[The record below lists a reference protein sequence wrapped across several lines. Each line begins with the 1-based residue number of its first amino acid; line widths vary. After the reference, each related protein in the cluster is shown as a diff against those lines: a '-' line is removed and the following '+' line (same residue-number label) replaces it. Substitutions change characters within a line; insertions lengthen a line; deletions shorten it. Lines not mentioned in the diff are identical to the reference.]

1 MEQAELIALLE
12 RCKAGDQTAQE
23 KLVVETQNKVYYH
36 CKKFLKNEED
46 AQDAAQ
52 DVLITMLTS
61 LEKLREPA
69 AFWGW
74 LNGITANRCKHLLTR
89 GTREWQIPEDE
100 EGNSMLDS
108 IETLDDQAIPDR
120 VMDTAET
127 QRLILEII
135 DALPAEQRMTVVFF
149 YYDEMSV
156 KDIAAAMEV
165 SEGTVKSRLN
175 YARKAIKA
183 EVEKL
188 EKKDGTKLYSISI
201 LPFLAFFLRRGAEAQ
216 TLSPAA
222 AVAITEG
229 TMAAAAGSGTAAGSA
244 AAGATAAG
252 TTTTGSATA
261 GAAAASAGAKAA
273 GAASTKL
280 IAAVLAGTLAVGGIS
295 GGVYVATHREPAPE
309 PAVSTVS
316 PMSGSETDTE
326 EPTPPEE
333 PSELPA
339 VCARVYGPL
348 VAGRIG
354 EDTTRYQLAY
364 IDGDDIPELLV
375 SSWFDSFGDEKDIS
389 IYSVTPEETLWEVA
403 VGGQTLRQGL
413 RNTIVYYPETGI
425 VADDGVYGDSSY
437 AVYYRMGSLGLEQ
450 FYESQSAAYTVGDAS
465 LGQTTIFDEADA
477 PVEVEGAEKTTPD
490 ISLTAQEMLELLGYQ
505 PGEPGPTSAVD
516 FDFSPYVGIY
526 TADPRW
532 EEKNDCDALD
542 LTLNSD
548 GSLSGGGATYSWSN
562 GAVSGVPTG
571 TAPIELRIDKEGYGP
586 EGSYTF
592 ILRQVPIEMEGQSGF
607 AEEYYV
613 FFPRLGD
620 FPGPC
625 IYYVDATGGAWD
637 ILYIK
642 SD

>member
-1 MEQAELIALLE
+1 MEQSELIALLE

-23 KLVVETQNKVYYH
+23 KLVMETQNKVYYH

-74 LNGITANRCKHLLTR
+74 LNGITANRCKHILTR

-108 IETLDDQAIPDR
+108 IETLDDQVIPDK
-120 VMDTAET
+120 VLDNAET
-127 QRLILEII
+127 QRLVLEII
-135 DALPAEQRMTVVFF
+135 DGLPAEQRMTVIFF

-201 LPFLAFFLRRGAEAQ
+201 LSFLAYFLRIGAEAQ

-222 AVAITEG
+222 AAAITEG
-229 TMAAAAGSGTAAGSA
+229 TMVAVAGSGTAAGSA
-244 AAGATAAG
+244 AAGTTVAG

-261 GAAAASAGAKAA
+261 GTAAASVGAKAA
-273 GAASTKL
+273 GSVFTKI
-280 IAAVLAGTLAVGGIS
+280 IAAVLAGILAVGGIA

-309 PAVSTVS
+309 PGVSTVS
-316 PMSGSETDTE
+316 PGSGSETDTE
-326 EPTPPEE
+326 EPTAPEE

-389 IYSVTPEETLWEVA
+389 IYSITPEETLWEVA
-403 VGGQTLRQGL
+403 AGEQTLRQGV
-413 RNTIVYYPETGI
+413 RNYIVYYPKTGI
-425 VADDGVYGDSSY
+425 VADNGVYGDNSY
-437 AVYYRMGSLGLEQ
+437 AVYYRMGPGGMEELDSSQVKAETHGNITVYGTPDAPEGLE
-450 FYESQSAAYTVGDAS
+450 G
-465 LGQTTIFDEADA
+465 
-477 PVEVEGAEKTTPD
+477 EKTTPD

-505 PGEPGPTSAVD
+505 PGEPGQTSAVD
-516 FDFSPYVGIY
+516 FDFSPYVGTY
-526 TADPRW
+526 TADSRW
-532 EEKNDCDALD
+532 EEKYDCNALD

-571 TAPIELRIDKEGYGP
+571 TAPIELRIGKEGYSV

-592 ILRQVPIEMEGQSGF
+592 ILRQVPIEMEGQSGG

-613 FFPRLGD
+613 FFPRLSD

-625 IYYVDATGGAWD
+625 IYYVNATGGVWD
-637 ILYIK
+637 MLYIK

>member
-1 MEQAELIALLE
+1 MEQAQLLTLIE
-12 RCKAGDQTAQE
+12 KCRQGDQAAQE

-46 AQDAAQ
+46 AQDATQ

-61 LEKLREPA
+61 LDNLRQPA

-74 LNGITANRCKHLLTR
+74 LNGITANRCKHLLTQ

-108 IETLDDQAIPDR
+108 IETLDDQTIPDQAL
-120 VMDTAET
+120 DTAET
-127 QRLILEII
+127 QRLVLEII
-135 DALPAEQRMTVVFF
+135 DGLPAEQRMTVVFF

-175 YARKAIKA
+175 YARKTIKA

-201 LPFLAFFLRRGAEAQ
+201 LPFLAFFLRRGAQAQ
-216 TLSPAA
+216 ALSPATA
-222 AVAITEG
+222 MAITQG
-229 TMAAAAGSGTAAGSA
+229 TLAASGGTAA
-244 AAGATAAG
+244 AAGAT
-252 TTTTGSATA
+252 SA
-261 GAAAASAGAKAA
+261 GAASSMTVPGSAAAAAEAKAT
-273 GAASTKL
+273 GAASTKI
-280 IAAVLAGTLAVGGIS
+280 IAAVLAGTLAVGGIA
-295 GGVYVATHREPAPE
+295 GGVYVATHREPDPE

-316 PMSGSETDTE
+316 PGSASEPGSE
-326 EPTPPEE
+326 EPAPAPEE
-333 PSELPA
+333 PAFQEIPE

-348 VAGRIG
+348 VAGRTG

-389 IYSVTPEETLWEVA
+389 IYSITPEETLWDVA
-403 VGGQTLRQGL
+403 GGEQTLRQGV
-413 RNTIVYYPETGI
+413 RNYIVYYPKTGV
-425 VADDGVYGDSSY
+425 VADEGVSFATSY
-437 AVYYRMGSLGLEQ
+437 AVYYRMGPGGLE
-450 FYESQSAAYTVGDAS
+450 ELDSSQVKAETHGNITVFG
-465 LGQTTIFDEADA
+465 TPDA
-477 PVEVEGAEKTTPD
+477 PEGLEGEKTTPD
-490 ISLTAQEMLELLGYQ
+490 ISMTAQEMLELLGYQ
-505 PGEPGPTSAVD
+505 PGEPGQTSSLG
-516 FDFSPYVGIY
+516 FDFSPYVGTY

-532 EEKNDCDALD
+532 EEKYDCDALD
-542 LTLNSD
+542 LSLNSD

-562 GAVSGVPTG
+562 GAVSDIPTV
-571 TAPIELRIDKEGYGP
+571 TAPIELRIGKEGYSV

-613 FFPRLGD
+613 FFPRLSD

-625 IYYVDATGGAWD
+625 IYYVNATGGVWD
-637 ILYIK
+637 MLYVKI
-642 SD
+642 D